1 MTVDLFEDVHARH
14 VLCKFGQAYG
24 KIPEDLDETSDQSKS
39 FIESVVAGII
49 QDGKVVTVR
58 LALFAEMVKDKAW
71 VPETLQ
77 AVGGT
82 EGVGV
87 NFLEETFSSRS
98 ANLFEW
104 VDDWYAKGMDRVAC
118 GGSWDGDAAS
128 CRTAHSNLTT
138 PTIRSANLG
147 FRLALSSSGIPK
159 SPEADK

>member
-1 MTVDLFEDVHARH
+1 MVRDDFWMACDRLMDTLDIRLIKAENFMTVDLFEDEHTRH

-24 KIPEDLDETSDQSKS
+24 KIPEDLDET
-39 FIESVVAGII
+39 
-49 QDGKVVTVR
+49 
-58 LALFAEMVKDKAW
+58 
-71 VPETLQ
+71 
-77 AVGGT
+77 
-82 EGVGV
+82 
-87 NFLEETFSSRS
+87 SRS